1 MKTTKTLID
10 TNYKKNRIGFLA
22 SAAKPRSRKKKDKT
36 IEEAVDELIG
46 DDEEE
51 DEDGSV
57 LLELP
62 EAPKMISLV
71 GPLDEENGA
80 EIIHGLTILDKVGK
94 EGEELT
100 FTICTP
106 GGDAYSMLAIYD
118 LMCKLRQKMTI
129 KTVGVGQIMSAGV
142 LLLAAGTPGHR
153 FIGKSS
159 QVMMHTL
166 KGTTHGHQFQL
177 DAEMRQIRNMNDTYN
192 NAITAE
198 TKMPLKK
205 VRSIMSKKNDYFFTA
220 EKAIELGIVDGYV

>member
-1 MKTTKTLID
+1 MKTKID
-10 TNYKKNRIGFLA
+10 LNYRKNRIGFLA
-22 SAAKPRSRKKKDKT
+22 SAKPRIRKKKDAPT
-36 IEEAVDELIG
+36 EEVPST
-46 DDEEE
+46 EEE
-51 DEDGSV
+51 DDDEDGIV
-57 LLELP
+57 LVEG
-62 EAPKMISLV
+62 ESAPRMISLI

-80 EIIHGLTILDKVGK
+80 EIIHALSILEKLGK

-118 LMCKLRQKMTI
+118 LMCKVRQKMTI
-129 KTVGVGQIMSAGV
+129 KTIGVGQIMSAGV
-142 LLLAAGTPGHR
+142 LLLAAGTPGQR
-153 FIGKSS
+153 LIGKSS

-192 NAITAE
+192 NAISAE

-205 VRSIMSKKNDYFFTA
+205 VRSIMSKKSDYFFTA
-220 EKAIELGIVDGYV
+220 EKAVELGIVDGYV

>member
-1 MKTTKTLID
+1 MKTKID
-10 TNYKKNRIGFLA
+10 LNYKKNRIGFLA
-22 SAAKPRSRKKKDKT
+22 SAKPRNRKKKDT
-36 IEEAVDELIG
+36 PIEEVPT
-46 DDEEE
+46 DDANLDDDE
-51 DEDGSV
+51 DEDGIV
-57 LLELP
+57 LVDSAG
-62 EAPKMISLV
+62 APKMISLI

-80 EIIHGLTILDKVGK
+80 EIIHALSILEKLGK

-118 LMCKLRQKMTI
+118 LMCKVRQKMTI

-142 LLLAAGTPGHR
+142 LLLAAGTPGQR
-153 FIGKSS
+153 LIGKSS

-192 NAITAE
+192 NAISAE

-205 VRSIMSKKNDYFFTA
+205 VRSIMSKKSDYFFTA
-220 EKAIELGIVDGYV
+220 EKAVELGIVDGYV